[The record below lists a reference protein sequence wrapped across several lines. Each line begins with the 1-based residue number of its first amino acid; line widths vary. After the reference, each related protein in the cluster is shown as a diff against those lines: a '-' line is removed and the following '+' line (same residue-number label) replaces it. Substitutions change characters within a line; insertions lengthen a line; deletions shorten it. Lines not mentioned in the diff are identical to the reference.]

1 MEQISRQKTKKR
13 HKIQNGGITPNI
25 SRVALECS
33 HTLQEEQVTMFKA
46 LPKHNRA
53 DDFGDAEMDKTT
65 RVEGGAILILQAFQE
80 LYHFLLDLLC

>member
-13 HKIQNGGITPNI
+13 HKIQNGSITPNI
-25 SRVALECS
+25 SHVALECS
-33 HTLQEEQVTMFKA
+33 HALQEEHVTLFKA

-53 DDFGDAEMDKTT
+53 DDVGDAEMDKMT